1 MKNKYLLFSLIG
13 IISIVS
19 ITFFTQWSKKEMKYI
34 PRDTQEVT
42 SYQID
47 GAMEW
52 MNNRLVNANGEIDPV
67 QVMMARKQAKL
78 LAQQKAGNMN
88 WTEMGPDNVAGRTR
102 AILIDKDTH
111 STMYAGGVGGGL
123 WKSTTSGQSW
133 VQINDL
139 QENISISCIAQDPS
153 SGAIY
158 VGTGEGFAQAVGTA
172 NGSSG
177 FIGGGVYKSTDGINF
192 TAISSTVPPTN
203 VTNNTWTY
211 TYEMACD
218 ASGGIYVCT
227 LKGLMYSNDG
237 GTSWANPVIYPSTN
251 PFTAPAHDVEIA
263 SDGTII
269 AVVGNKVFKS
279 PSGGTGTFT
288 LSHTGLPTAGRI
300 EIAIAPSDPNYIYA
314 NVASGTG
321 GFSGVYQSTDKGANW
336 TVIGPGGSG
345 NFQVFGGNS
354 QGKYDNEIA
363 VFPNDKEHILVG
375 GVDMWEGYAVSGAT
389 QFSWTQKSLWAL
401 SPTSSLYL
409 HADQHKYVFH
419 PTNPDKIYF
428 GTDGGIHLS
437 TDGGNSFQLS
447 SINYNTI
454 QFYTLAVSG
463 QGAMMGGT
471 QDNGTQLI
479 DLQGNTTMNAVEV
492 RGGDGGWCAFSY
504 INPDIIFA
512 SIYYGNIHRSPDFGA
527 NFTGFYNDVI
537 NNMSEDG
544 NGDANVEWDAAFV
557 PPLALWESIN
567 DTTSNEYV
575 KFVAEQNYNAGDVIT
590 ATSGT
595 NTYPI
600 NYTLTSALNSGDS
613 IMVKDVVQSMFF
625 VGFNNSV
632 WMTRDA
638 LDFTQPKSDWFKIGG
653 NSNPMP
659 DSYTGEAQCMTT
671 STDGNYLFVGTTGG
685 RVYRFS
691 NLLMADDENTAD
703 VSSSF
708 CIVETKLITT
718 VSNRAITSIAVDP
731 NDPSHIIITAGNYG
745 YSQFV
750 YESTNATDASPS
762 FAQKQ
767 GNLPDMPVYASII
780 EMSDPNKVIIGTEL
794 GVFSTDN
801 ISAASPIW
809 AAEIT
814 NGLATVPV
822 YFLVQQTKN
831 WPGVT
836 NWGSI
841 YAATHGR
848 GFFKSDDYLG
858 VDDNQQDIVINNRI
872 NIYPNPVV
880 SFTTIAYQLLSASDI
895 NIRVFD
901 IHGRLVFSKEE
912 SKQSVGTHQVKIDC
926 NDFSR
931 GTYIVHIAAGS
942 TSTTGKFIV
951 L

>member
-13 IISIVS
+13 VISIVS
-19 ITFFTQWSKKEMKYI
+19 ITFFTQRSKKEMKYI
-34 PRDTQEVT
+34 PRNNQEMT
-42 SYQID
+42 SYQIN

-67 QVMMARKQAKL
+67 QVMMARKQVKL

-88 WTEMGPDNVAGRTR
+88 WTDMGPDNQGGRTR
-102 AILIDKDTH
+102 AILIDKDNY

-123 WKSTTSGQSW
+123 WKSTTGGQSW

-158 VGTGEGFAQAVGTA
+158 VGTGEGFANGYGTA

-177 FIGGGVYKSTDGINF
+177 FIGGGVYKSTDGVNF
-192 TAISSTVPPTN
+192 TVLSSTVPPTN
-203 VTNNTWTY
+203 TANDTWTY
-211 TYEMACD
+211 TYEIACD
-218 ASGGIYVCT
+218 ASGGIYVGT
-227 LKGLMYSNDG
+227 LRGLMYSNDG
-237 GTSWANPVIYPSTN
+237 GTSWANPVIYPSSN
-251 PFTAPAHDVEIA
+251 PFAAPANDVEIA

-279 PSGGTGTFT
+279 PSGGTGTFS
-288 LSHTGLPTAGRI
+288 LSHTGLPAAGRI

-314 NVASGTG
+314 NIANSSG
-321 GFSGVYQSTDKGANW
+321 SLAGVYQSKDKGANW
-336 TVIGPGGSG
+336 TVIGPGGSA
-345 NFQVFGGNS
+345 NFQIFGSNN
-354 QGKYDNEIA
+354 QGRYDNEIA

-375 GVDMWEGYAVSGAT
+375 GLDLWEGYAVSGAT

-409 HADQHKYVFH
+409 HADHHKYVFH

-437 TDGGNSFQLS
+437 TDGGNTFQVS
-447 SINYNTI
+447 SRNYSTI

-471 QDNGTQLI
+471 QDNGTQVV
-479 DLQGNTTMNAVEV
+479 DLQGNSTKSAFKVK
-492 RGGDGGWCAFSY
+492 GGDGGWCAFSY
-504 INPDIIFA
+504 INPEIIFA
-512 SIYYGNIHRSPDFGA
+512 STYYGDIQRSPDFGD
-527 NFTGFYNDVI
+527 NFSGFYNDAIEGIAVDI
-537 NNMSEDG
+537 NSLT
-544 NGDANVEWDAAFV
+544 WDAAFV
-557 PPLALWESIN
+557 PPLALWESIS
-567 DTTSNEYV
+567 DTTSNDYV
-575 KFVAEQNYNAGDVIT
+575 KFVATQNYNAGDIIT
-590 ATSGT
+590 ATSAT
-595 NTYPI
+595 NSYPI
-600 NYTLTSALNSGDS
+600 SYTLTSALNSGDS
-613 IMVKDVVQSMFF
+613 IQVKDVVQSMFF

-632 WMTRDA
+632 WMTREA
-638 LDFTQPKSDWFKIGG
+638 LDLTKSKPDWYKIGA
-653 NSNPMP
+653 SSSPMP
-659 DSYTGEAQCMTT
+659 DNYSGEAQCMTT
-671 STDGNYLFVGTTGG
+671 STDGNYLFVGTTNGK
-685 RVYRFS
+685 VFRFA

-708 CIVETKLITT
+708 CIVETKQITS

-731 NDPSHIIITAGNYG
+731 NDPSHIIVTAGNYG
-745 YSQFV
+745 YSQYV
-750 YESTNATDASPS
+750 YESTNALDASPS
-762 FAQKQ
+762 FSQKQ
-767 GNLPDMPVYASII
+767 GNLPPMPVYSSII
-780 EMSDPNKVIIGTEL
+780 EMSNSNKVIIGTEY

-801 ISAASPIW
+801 ISIASPVW
-809 AAEIT
+809 AVENT
-814 NGLATVPV
+814 NGLANVPV
-822 YFLVQQTKN
+822 YFLAQQTKN
-831 WPGVT
+831 WAGVT

-848 GFFKSDDYLG
+848 GFFKSDDYLKI
-858 VDDNQQDIVINNRI
+858 NNNEHDIVINNKI

-880 SFTTIAYQLLSASDI
+880 SYTTIAYQLLSASDI
-895 NIRVFD
+895 NIRIFD

-912 SKQSVGTHQVKIDC
+912 SKQGVGTHQMKIDC
-926 NDFSR
+926 NDFSK
-931 GTYIVHIAAGS
+931 GTYIVHVVAGS